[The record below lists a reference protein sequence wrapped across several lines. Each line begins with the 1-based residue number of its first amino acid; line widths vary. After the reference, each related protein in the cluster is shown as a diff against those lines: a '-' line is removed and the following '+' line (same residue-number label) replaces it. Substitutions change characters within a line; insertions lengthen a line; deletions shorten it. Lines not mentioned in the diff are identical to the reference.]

1 MIVSSGSIF
10 NPIIDVHTYGDKV
23 SIGISFDGHRIDIC
37 LSDMDAIK
45 LASSINV
52 AVIKALS
59 GDNNAS

>member
-1 MIVSSGSIF
+1 MIVTSGSIF
-10 NPIIDVHTYGDKV
+10 NPTIDVHTYGDRV

-37 LSDMDAIK
+37 LSDMDAVE
-45 LASSINV
+45 LSARINT

>member
-1 MIVSSGSIF
+1 MIVTSGSIF
-10 NPIIDVHTYGDKV
+10 NPTIDVHTYGDKV
-23 SIGISFDGHRIDIC
+23 SVGISFDGHRIDIC

>member
-1 MIVSSGSIF
+1 MIVTSGSIF
-10 NPIIDVHTYGDKV
+10 NPTIDVHTYGDKV